1 MLTTKEQKIKEL
13 FDMVY
18 QWGRAGIVVDF
29 EGNAYR
35 KTLNEVVRLI
45 HDEEEKAN
53 K

>member
-1 MLTTKEQKIKEL
+1 MKTYKINN
-13 FDMVY
+13 
-18 QWGRAGIVVDF
+18 AGVVVDF

-45 HDEEEKAN
+45 NNEEEKAN

>member
-1 MLTTKEQKIKEL
+1 MNLKEQKIKEL

-18 QWGRAGIVVDF
+18 QWGRAGIVVNF

-45 HDEEEKAN
+45 NNEEEKAN